1 MSTKNIALDS
11 RVYQKLARLKRES
24 ESFSKAIDRIITQ
37 AAKANTGREILTRL
51 SEISPLGDEDG
62 DKMQELIERARIE
75 EEWPEHDL
83 G

>member
-11 RVYQKLARLKRES
+11 RVYRRLARLKRES

-37 AAKANTGREILTRL
+37 AQQANTGGEILSRL
-51 SEISPLGDEDG
+51 SEFSSLSEDDAELMLELIDKGRADED
-62 DKMQELIERARIE
+62 
-75 EEWPEHDL
+75 WPEHDL